1 MTGTDARAPNGREVA
16 DASLPRLFVAVPL
29 AEDARAQ
36 VESLVED
43 VRKTIELRATQPRSE
58 VRWVRLDGLH
68 LTLRFLGPT
77 LETRVAAL
85 SGIVDRVAADAE
97 RFRVALRGAGAF
109 PSPSR
114 PRTLWLGIASG
125 DGDLAALTAE
135 LGRGLHA
142 DGWPVDDRPYRAH
155 LTVARSDG
163 RREGPLVART
173 LIEKASDFDASFEVD
188 RIVLFESVTGG
199 GPARYVAR
207 HEATI
212 GR

>member
-1 MTGTDARAPNGREVA
+1 MTGIAARGRGAPESA
-16 DASLPRLFVAVPL
+16 DPSVPRLFIAVPL
-29 AEDARAQ
+29 AEDARAA
-36 VESLVED
+36 VEALVEEARRD
-43 VRKTIELRATQPRSE
+43 VEARARQPRSE

-77 LETRVAAL
+77 PEARVTKI
-85 SGIVDRVAADAE
+85 SEVVDQVAADA
-97 RFRVALRGAGAF
+97 RPFLVTIRGGGAF

-125 DGDLAALTAE
+125 EGDLAALTADVGHRLRE
-135 LGRGLHA
+135 
-142 DGWPVDDRPYRAH
+142 DGWPVEDRPYRAH

-173 LIEKASDFDASFEVD
+173 LIGMAATFETSFEAD
-188 RIVLFESVTGG
+188 RVVLFESVTGG

-207 HEATI
+207 HEAKI
-212 GR
+212 RR